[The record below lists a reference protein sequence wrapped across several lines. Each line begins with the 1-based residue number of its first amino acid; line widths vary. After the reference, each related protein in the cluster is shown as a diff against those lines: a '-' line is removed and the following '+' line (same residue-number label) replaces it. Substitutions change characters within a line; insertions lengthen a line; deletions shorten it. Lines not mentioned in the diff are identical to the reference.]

1 MVGKPKTNNNNNKD
15 VRCKKQITKVGAAN
29 QLAPATDLEVGDALR
44 CNWKSFSTF
53 QQFVKIQR
61 FVSGTNFENLYQDIP
76 TTWLRETSKGHVNM
90 ESLLI

>member
-1 MVGKPKTNNNNNKD
+1 MVWKYDISNRQRYLWLANQKQKTKNNKD

-44 CNWKSFSTF
+44 CHLKSFSTF

-61 FVSGTNFENLYQDIP
+61 
-76 TTWLRETSKGHVNM
+76 W
-90 ESLLI
+90 